1 MAKLVTKK
9 TTTTVT
15 EEVEL
20 IPATPGEEINHRYM
34 KVCGYGSYRGD
45 DGESVDK
52 PQIVLNAK
60 WLAEAGFH
68 VGDQIDD
75 FSLLHVQQ
83 WFFLDGLLH
92 LKVISVLICL
102 GSQGMN
108 GRALGCIQHPALPG
122 LPARRGL
129 PAWSPRRS
137 LPPKYPRPL

>member
-20 IPATPGEEINHRYM
+20 IPAAPGEEINHRFM

-68 VGDQIDD
+68 VGDQIDVCVTENE
-75 FSLLHVQQ
+75 L
-83 WFFLDGLLH
+83 
-92 LKVISVLICL
+92 VIKKLI
-102 GSQGMN
+102 
-108 GRALGCIQHPALPG
+108 PA
-122 LPARRGL
+122 
-129 PAWSPRRS
+129 
-137 LPPKYPRPL
+137 

>member
-60 WLAEAGFH
+60 WLAEAGFQ
-68 VGDQIDD
+68 VGDQIDV
-75 FSLLHVQQ
+75 SRRSQSTMITLPSSSNPALRRKYRCKHPAITQALLRGAC
-83 WFFLDGLLH
+83 FFCLRGR
-92 LKVISVLICL
+92 KVHRSVLYL
-102 GSQGMN
+102 
-108 GRALGCIQHPALPG
+108 
-122 LPARRGL
+122 
-129 PAWSPRRS
+129 
-137 LPPKYPRPL
+137 

>member
-60 WLAEAGFH
+60 WLAEAGFQ
-68 VGDQIDD
+68 VGDQIDV
-75 FSLLHVQQ
+75 SSRTQSTMITLP
-83 WFFLDGLLH
+83 
-92 LKVISVLICL
+92 S
-102 GSQGMN
+102 SSN
-108 GRALGCIQHPALPG
+108 PALRQKCRCKHTAITQALLRG
-122 LPARRGL
+122 ACFLSAR
-129 PAWSPRRS
+129 
-137 LPPKYPRPL
+137 

>member
-60 WLAEAGFH
+60 QYHNQVAN
-68 VGDQIDD
+68 
-75 FSLLHVQQ
+75 SP
-83 WFFLDGLLH
+83 
-92 LKVISVLICL
+92 L
-102 GSQGMN
+102 G
-108 GRALGCIQHPALPG
+108 RTYL
-122 LPARRGL
+122 
-129 PAWSPRRS
+129 
-137 LPPKYPRPL
+137 